1 MPAIRWYAL
10 FFPYMF
16 EQSGGMG
23 AIHIRNLRSSQLGPV
38 RSITAPLLKSRAS
51 IPSRTPVPWFPGTLF
66 FRPCDLGG
74 SKSGA
79 TVASKALKTR
89 GQPRSRSAR
98 SAVASRPIGWR
109 PIGRYVSSGPQW
121 LDRPELD
128 GVYKFQCLQ
137 IDGYQGD
144 HLEAAASLSLAIAAG

>member
-1 MPAIRWYAL
+1 MRVCQQLDGMPS
-10 FFPYMF
+10 F
-16 EQSGGMG
+16 MG
-23 AIHIRNLRSSQLGPV
+23 AIHIRNLRSSQLGLV

-79 TVASKALKTR
+79 TVASKAVKTR

-98 SAVASRPIGWR
+98 SAIASRPIGCCR
-109 PIGRYVSSGPQW
+109 
-121 LDRPELD
+121 LD
-128 GVYKFQCLQ
+128 GMSPPGPNGSTVRNLMAFISSNACKLM
-137 IDGYQGD
+137 
-144 HLEAAASLSLAIAAG
+144 AIKAITSRPRHP

>member
-10 FFPYMF
+10 FFLYMF
-16 EQSGGMG
+16 EQSGGYG
-23 AIHIRNLRSSQLGPV
+23 RDPYPQPEIIATRPV
-38 RSITAPLLKSRAS
+38 RSITAPLLESRAS

-98 SAVASRPIGWR
+98 SAVASRPMGWR
-109 PIGRYVSSGPQW
+109 R
-121 LDRPELD
+121 LD
-128 GVYKFQCLQ
+128 GISPPGPNGSTVRNLMAFISSNACKLM
-137 IDGYQGD
+137 
-144 HLEAAASLSLAIAAG
+144 AIKAITSRPRHP

>member
-10 FFPYMF
+10 FFSLYVRTKRRYGRDPYPQP
-16 EQSGGMG
+16 EII
-23 AIHIRNLRSSQLGPV
+23 ATWPV
-38 RSITAPLLKSRAS
+38 RSITAPLLKTRAS

-109 PIGRYVSSGPQW
+109 Q
-121 LDRPELD
+121 LD
-128 GVYKFQCLQ
+128 GMSPPGPNGSTVRNLMAFISSNACKLM
-137 IDGYQGD
+137 
-144 HLEAAASLSLAIAAG
+144 AIKAITSRPRHP